1 MDASPPRSANV
12 SELVF
17 TVKVSEEPYLS
28 LPAPLARALRLCDG
42 DEIQVSQP
50 TLGRLIRVRKPSEPP
65 RPLSALAGIIK
76 SSLPEGS
83 VDMSK
88 YMTKYGY
95 EELCRDEDEEDT
107 EGR

>member
-1 MDASPPRSANV
+1 MQCSAKK
-12 SELVF
+12 SGSDL
-17 TVKVSEEPYLS
+17 TRY
-28 LPAPLARALRLCDG
+28 
-42 DEIQVSQP
+42 
-50 TLGRLIRVRKPSEPP
+50 
-65 RPLSALAGIIK
+65 LAGIIK